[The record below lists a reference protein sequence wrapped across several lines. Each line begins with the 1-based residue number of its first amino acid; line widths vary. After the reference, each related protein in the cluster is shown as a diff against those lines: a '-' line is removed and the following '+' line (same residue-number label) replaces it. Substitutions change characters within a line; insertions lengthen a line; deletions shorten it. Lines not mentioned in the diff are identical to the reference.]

1 MQPSRRNCLLA
12 LLALLV
18 LPPLSA
24 GLAHAATLTITSS
37 PPGAT
42 VEIDGV
48 IVGTTPFQMK
58 VPGGYFHKT
67 RTIFGQTL
75 QHEMTLRIYKD
86 GYTAQDLRLT
96 QGPFAWISMNG
107 RTEGHYWLLKA
118 DHIEAQLQPASMAF
132 TGRVKRTEARASEV
146 NAGAELPTQEIVENA
161 IPAVVRLSSPEGW
174 GTGFLIT
181 DTGVI
186 ATNRHVVEGRNS
198 MTVRLS
204 NGTQLLG
211 KVIYT
216 SPEGGP
222 DAALVKVD
230 GSGFP
235 FLPLA
240 DSSEVHPG
248 EPVITIGNPERGMPD
263 TVTKGIVSA
272 VGRDPL
278 AGSGTWVQTDA
289 PINPGNSGGP
299 LLDSRGAV
307 VGINTLVMRDPENPE
322 TTLHGMSFAQSSH
335 DLLEILERFYPR
347 ARDSSEPVAGSAS
360 PSPPTGHGKVAISC
374 NVDGAELYVDGKFV
388 GQTPSTLE
396 LASGTHHIEVKSE
409 GKRGWE
415 RDLEVLKDS
424 QLTLHPELGGSR

>member
-1 MQPSRRNCLLA
+1 MQPSRRNCLCA

-18 LPPLSA
+18 FLPLCAPQA
-24 GLAHAATLTITSS
+24 GANTLTITSS
-37 PPGAT
+37 PTGAT

-48 IVGTTPFQMK
+48 IVGTTPFRMK

-67 RTIFGQTL
+67 RTVFGQTL
-75 QHEMTLRIYKD
+75 QHQMTLRIYKD

-96 QGPFAWISMNG
+96 EGPFAWVSMNG

-118 DHIEAQLQPASMAF
+118 GHIEATLEPASTAF
-132 TGRVKRTEARASEV
+132 TGRVKRTAAGSSEAS
-146 NAGAELPTQEIVENA
+146 AGAELPTEKIVENA

-198 MTVRLS
+198 MMVRFS
-204 NGTQLLG
+204 DGTQLLG

-216 SPEGGP
+216 SPPGGP
-222 DAALVKVD
+222 DAALVRVD

-235 FLPLA
+235 YLPLA
-240 DSSEVHPG
+240 DSSEVHAG
-248 EPVITIGNPERGMPD
+248 ETVITIGNPERGMPD

-278 AGSGTWVQTDA
+278 AGNGTWVQTDA

-307 VGINTLVMRDPENPE
+307 VGINTLLMRDPENPE
-322 TTLHGMSFAQSSH
+322 ATLHGMSFAQSSH

-347 ARDSSEPVAGSAS
+347 ARDASESAAAS
-360 PSPPTGHGKVAISC
+360 PSAATEHGEVAISC
-374 NVDGAELYVDGKFV
+374 DLADAEIYVDGKFV
-388 GQTPSTLE
+388 GQTPSTLQ

-409 GKRGWE
+409 GRREWE

-424 QLTLHPELGGSR
+424 RLTLHPVLGEPR

>member
-1 MQPSRRNCLLA
+1 
-12 LLALLV
+12 
-18 LPPLSA
+18 
-24 GLAHAATLTITSS
+24 
-37 PPGAT
+37 
-42 VEIDGV
+42 
-48 IVGTTPFQMK
+48 
-58 VPGGYFHKT
+58 
-67 RTIFGQTL
+67 
-75 QHEMTLRIYKD
+75 
-86 GYTAQDLRLT
+86 
-96 QGPFAWISMNG
+96 
-107 RTEGHYWLLKA
+107 
-118 DHIEAQLQPASMAF
+118 
-132 TGRVKRTEARASEV
+132 
-146 NAGAELPTQEIVENA
+146 
-161 IPAVVRLSSPEGW
+161 
-174 GTGFLIT
+174 
-181 DTGVI
+181 
-186 ATNRHVVEGRNS
+186 
-198 MTVRLS
+198 
-204 NGTQLLG
+204 LLG

-216 SPEGGP
+216 SPAGGP
-222 DAALVKVD
+222 DAALVKVE

-307 VGINTLVMRDPENPE
+307 VGINTLLMRDPENPE

-347 ARDSSEPVAGSAS
+347 SRDSSETVAASTS
-360 PSPPTGHGKVAISC
+360 PSQPTGHGKVAISC
-374 NVDGAELYVDGKFV
+374 DVAGAEIYVDGKFV
-388 GQTPSTLE
+388 GQTPSTLQ

>member
-1 MQPSRRNCLLA
+1 
-12 LLALLV
+12 
-18 LPPLSA
+18 
-24 GLAHAATLTITSS
+24 
-37 PPGAT
+37 
-42 VEIDGV
+42 
-48 IVGTTPFQMK
+48 
-58 VPGGYFHKT
+58 
-67 RTIFGQTL
+67 
-75 QHEMTLRIYKD
+75 
-86 GYTAQDLRLT
+86 
-96 QGPFAWISMNG
+96 
-107 RTEGHYWLLKA
+107 
-118 DHIEAQLQPASMAF
+118 
-132 TGRVKRTEARASEV
+132 
-146 NAGAELPTQEIVENA
+146 LPTQEIVANA

-388 GQTPSTLE
+388 GQTPSTLQ

>member
-1 MQPSRRNCLLA
+1 MQPSRRNCLCA

-18 LPPLSA
+18 FSPLCA
-24 GLAHAATLTITSS
+24 PQARANTLTITSS
-37 PPGAT
+37 PTGAT

-48 IVGTTPFQMK
+48 IVGTTPFHMK

-67 RTIFGQTL
+67 RTVFGQTL

-96 QGPFAWISMNG
+96 EGPFAWTSLNG

-118 DHIEAQLQPASMAF
+118 DHIEATLEPASTAF
-132 TGRVKRTEARASEV
+132 TGRVKRTAGRANETNV
-146 NAGAELPTQEIVENA
+146 GAELPTHEIVESA

-198 MTVRLS
+198 MTVRFS
-204 NGTQLLG
+204 DGTQLLG

-216 SPEGGP
+216 SPAGGP

-235 FLPLA
+235 YLPLA

-248 EPVITIGNPERGMPD
+248 ETVITIGNPERGMPD
-263 TVTKGIVSA
+263 TVTKGVVSA

-278 AGSGTWVQTDA
+278 AGNGTWVQTDA

-307 VGINTLVMRDPENPE
+307 VGINTLMMRDPENPD

-347 ARDSSEPVAGSAS
+347 ARDASESTSAS
-360 PSPPTGHGKVAISC
+360 PSPPTGQGEVAISC
-374 NVDGAELYVDGKFV
+374 DQANAEIYVDGKFV

-409 GKRGWE
+409 GRREWE
-415 RDLEVLKDS
+415 RDLEVLKES
-424 QLTLHPELGGSR
+424 RLTLHAVLGESPR

>member
-1 MQPSRRNCLLA
+1 MQPSRRNCLWA

-18 LPPLSA
+18 FPLLSA
-24 GLAHAATLTITSS
+24 GRAHAATLTITSS

-67 RTIFGQTL
+67 RTVFGQTL

-96 QGPFAWISMNG
+96 EGPFEWVAVDG
-107 RTEGHYWLLKA
+107 RRQGHYWLLKA
-118 DHIEAQLQPASMAF
+118 NHIEAQLQPASAAF
-132 TGRVKRTEARASEV
+132 TGRVKRMDRRASEAKV
-146 NAGAELPTQEIVENA
+146 RAELPTDEIVANA

-216 SPEGGP
+216 SPSSGP
-222 DAALVKVD
+222 DAALVKVE

-248 EPVITIGNPERGMPD
+248 EAVITIGNPERGMPD

-307 VGINTLVMRDPENPE
+307 VGINTLMMRDPENPD

-335 DLLEILERFYPR
+335 DLLDILERFYPR
-347 ARDSSEPVAGSAS
+347 ARDASESAAAS
-360 PSPPTGHGKVAISC
+360 PSPPTGHGEVAISC
-374 NVDGAELYVDGKFV
+374 DLADAEIYVDGKFV
-388 GQTPSTLE
+388 GQTPSKLQ

-409 GKRGWE
+409 GRQEWE

-424 QLTLHPELGGSR
+424 RLTLHPELGQPH

>member
-1 MQPSRRNCLLA
+1 MRPSRRNCLCA
-12 LLALLV
+12 FLALLV
-18 LPPLSA
+18 FSPLFASRS
-24 GLAHAATLTITSS
+24 HADTLTITSS

-42 VEIDGV
+42 VEIDSV
-48 IVGTTPFQMK
+48 IVGMTPFHMK

-67 RTIFGQTL
+67 RTVFGHTL

-86 GYTAQDLRLT
+86 GYTSQDLRLT
-96 QGPFAWISMNG
+96 EGPFAWISMNG

-118 DHIEAQLQPASMAF
+118 NHIEATLEPVSTAF
-132 TGRVKRTEARASEV
+132 TGAVKRTATRASEG

-198 MTVRLS
+198 MTVRFS
-204 NGTQLLG
+204 DGTQLLG

-216 SPEGGP
+216 SPAGGP

-235 FLPLA
+235 YLPLA

-248 EPVITIGNPERGMPD
+248 ETVITIGNPERGLPD

-272 VGRDPL
+272 VGHDPL

-307 VGINTLVMRDPENPE
+307 VGINTLQMRDPENPDAM
-322 TTLHGMSFAQSSH
+322 LHGMSFAQSSH

-347 ARDSSEPVAGSAS
+347 RRDVSERAAAAPSTAGSGELA
-360 PSPPTGHGKVAISC
+360 VSC
-374 NVDGAELYVDGKFV
+374 DVIGAEIYVDGKFV
-388 GQTPSTLE
+388 GQTPSTLQ

-424 QLTLHPELGGSR
+424 QLTLHPALGGSR

>member
-1 MQPSRRNCLLA
+1 MQPSRRNCLFA

-18 LPPLSA
+18 LPPLST
-24 GLAHAATLTITSS
+24 GRAHAATLSITST

-67 RTIFGQTL
+67 RTVFGQTL

-96 QGPFAWISMNG
+96 QGPFAWVSLNG

-118 DHIEAQLQPASMAF
+118 DHIEATLEPVSTAF
-132 TGRVKRTEARASEV
+132 TGRVKRTAARTSAANV
-146 NAGAELPTQEIVENA
+146 RAELPTQEIVENA

-198 MTVRLS
+198 MMVRFS
-204 NGTQLLG
+204 DGRQLLG

-216 SPEGGP
+216 SPPGGP
-222 DAALVKVD
+222 DAALVKVE
-230 GSGFP
+230 GNGFP
-235 FLPLA
+235 FLQLA
-240 DSSEVHPG
+240 DSAEVHPG
-248 EPVITIGNPERGMPD
+248 ETVITIGNPERGMPD

-278 AGSGTWVQTDA
+278 AGNGTWVQTDA

-307 VGINTLVMRDPENPE
+307 VGINTLMMRDPENPD

-347 ARDSSEPVAGSAS
+347 ARDASEPVAAS
-360 PSPPTGHGKVAISC
+360 PSLPAGHGEVAISC
-374 NVDGAELYVDGKFV
+374 DAAGAEIYVDGKFV
-388 GQTPSTLE
+388 GQTPSTLQ
-396 LASGTHHIEVKSE
+396 LASGAHHIELRSS
-409 GKRGWE
+409 GKRDWE

-424 QLTLHPELGGSR
+424 QLTLHPVLGESPR

>member
-1 MQPSRRNCLLA
+1 MQPSRRNCLWA

-24 GLAHAATLTITSS
+24 GRARAATLTITSS

-67 RTIFGQTL
+67 RTVFGQTL

-96 QGPFAWISMNG
+96 EGPFTWISLNG

-118 DHIEAQLQPASMAF
+118 NHIEAQLQPASVAF
-132 TGRVKRTEARASEV
+132 TGRVKRTDARASETNV
-146 NAGAELPTQEIVENA
+146 GAELPIQQIVENA

-216 SPEGGP
+216 SPAGGP

-230 GSGFP
+230 GSGYP

-248 EPVITIGNPERGMPD
+248 ETVITIGNPERGMPD

-307 VGINTLVMRDPENPE
+307 VGINTLLMRDPENPE
-322 TTLHGMSFAQSSH
+322 ATLHGMSFAQSSK

-347 ARDSSEPVAGSAS
+347 TRDSSEPVAA
-360 PSPPTGHGKVAISC
+360 SPPTGHGNVAISC
-374 NVDGAELYVDGKFV
+374 DVAGAEIYVDGKFV

-424 QLTLHPELGGSR
+424 QLTLHPVLGGSR

>member
-1 MQPSRRNCLLA
+1 MQPSRRNCLFA

-18 LPPLSA
+18 ILPLSA
-24 GLAHAATLTITSS
+24 ERAHAATLTITST

-48 IVGTTPFQMK
+48 IVGTTPFHMK

-67 RTIFGQTL
+67 RTVFGQTL
-75 QHEMTLRIYKD
+75 QHQMTLRIYKD
-86 GYTAQDLRLT
+86 GYTSQDLRLT
-96 QGPFAWISMNG
+96 EGPFAWVSMNG

-118 DHIEAQLQPASMAF
+118 DHIEATLEPVSKAF
-132 TGRVKRTEARASEV
+132 TGRVKRTATHASEA

-174 GTGFLIT
+174 GTGFLVT

-186 ATNRHVVEGRNS
+186 VTNRHVVEGRNS
-198 MTVRLS
+198 MTVRFS
-204 NGTQLLG
+204 DGTQLLG

-216 SPEGGP
+216 SPPGGP
-222 DAALVKVD
+222 DAALVKVE

-248 EPVITIGNPERGMPD
+248 ETVIKIGNPERGMPD

-278 AGSGTWVQTDA
+278 AGNGTWVQTDA

-307 VGINTLVMRDPENPE
+307 VGINTLMMRDPENPD

-335 DLLEILERFYPR
+335 DLLEILEQFYPR
-347 ARDSSEPVAGSAS
+347 ARDASEPVAASAS
-360 PSPPTGHGKVAISC
+360 LPAGHGEVAISC
-374 NVDGAELYVDGKFV
+374 DAAGAEIYVDGKFV
-388 GQTPSTLE
+388 GQTPSTLQ
-396 LASGTHHIEVKSE
+396 LASGTHHIEVRSS
-409 GKRGWE
+409 GKREWE

-424 QLTLHPELGGSR
+424 QLTLHPVLGESPR

>member
-1 MQPSRRNCLLA
+1 MQPSRRNCLCA
-12 LLALLV
+12 LLALLAF
-18 LPPLSA
+18 PLLRA
-24 GLAHAATLTITSS
+24 PQARANTLTITSS
-37 PPGAT
+37 PAGAT
-42 VEIDGV
+42 VEVDGV
-48 IVGTTPFQMK
+48 IVGTTPFHMK

-67 RTIFGQTL
+67 RTRFGQTL
-75 QHEMTLRIYKD
+75 QHQMTLRIYKD

-96 QGPFAWISMNG
+96 EGPFEWVSLNG
-107 RTEGHYWLLKA
+107 RAEGHYWLLKA
-118 DHIEAQLQPASMAF
+118 DHIEATLEPASSTF
-132 TGRVKRTEARASEV
+132 TGKVKRTAAHASEA

-198 MTVRLS
+198 IMVRFS

-216 SPEGGP
+216 SPASGP

-230 GSGFP
+230 GSGFAY
-235 FLPLA
+235 LPLA
-240 DSSEVHPG
+240 DSSEVRPG
-248 EPVITIGNPERGMPD
+248 ETVITIGNPERGMPD

-272 VGRDPL
+272 VGRDAL
-278 AGSGTWVQTDA
+278 AGNGTWVQTDA

-307 VGINTLVMRDPENPE
+307 VGINTLLMRDPENPE
-322 TTLHGMSFAQSSH
+322 ATLHGMSFAQSSH
-335 DLLEILERFYPR
+335 DLLEILKRFYPR
-347 ARDSSEPVAGSAS
+347 AGDASESAAAS
-360 PSPPTGHGKVAISC
+360 PSPTTEHGEVAISC
-374 NVDGAELYVDGKFV
+374 DLADAEIYVDGKFV
-388 GQTPSTLE
+388 GQTPSTLQ

-409 GKRGWE
+409 GRREWE

-424 QLTLHPELGGSR
+424 RLTLHPVLGETR

>member
-1 MQPSRRNCLLA
+1 MQPSRRHCLCA

-18 LPPLSA
+18 FPLA
-24 GLAHAATLTITSS
+24 FTPRAQAATLTITSS

-67 RTIFGQTL
+67 RTVFGQTL

-96 QGPFAWISMNG
+96 SGPFAWVALDG

-118 DHIEAQLQPASMAF
+118 SHIQATLEPVSSAF
-132 TGRVKRTEARASEV
+132 TGKVKRAAAGSSEANV
-146 NAGAELPTQEIVENA
+146 GAELPTQEIVENA

-174 GTGFLIT
+174 GSGFLVT
-181 DTGVI
+181 ETGVI

-198 MTVRLS
+198 MTVRFS

-211 KVIYT
+211 RVIYT
-216 SPEGGP
+216 SPPGGP

-248 EPVITIGNPERGMPD
+248 EAVITIGNPERGMPD

-278 AGSGTWVQTDA
+278 AGNGTWVQTDA

-299 LLDSRGAV
+299 LLDGRGAV
-307 VGINTLVMRDPENPE
+307 VGINTLMMRDPENPD

-347 ARDSSEPVAGSAS
+347 ARDASEPVAAS
-360 PSPPTGHGKVAISC
+360 PSPPAGNGAVAIFC
-374 NVDGAELYVDGKFV
+374 DVAGAEIYVDGEFV
-388 GQTPSTLE
+388 GQTPSTLQ
-396 LASGTHHIEVKSE
+396 LASGTHHIEVKSQ
-409 GKRGWE
+409 GKGGWE

-424 QLTLHPELGGSR
+424 QLTLHPVLGESR